1 MPRVNLPHTQI
12 TRAGVAPGAE
22 VSGDATNNHSVV
34 NDGNVFLLARNSGA
48 GARTVTIVTPG
59 TVDTQ
64 AVADRVISITAA
76 ESRYIG
82 PFPPG
87 DYGDPVNV
95 DVEHT
100 EVKLTAYHLS

>member
-1 MPRVNLPHTQI
+1 MPRVDLPHTNL
-12 TRAGVAPGAE
+12 TREGVAPGAE

-34 NDGNVFLLARNSGA
+34 NDGKVFLLARNSGA
-48 GARTVTIVTPG
+48 GDRTVTIVTPG
-59 TVDTQ
+59 TVDSQ

-76 ESRYIG
+76 ASRYIG

-87 DYGDPVNV
+87 DYGDPLSV

-100 EVKLTAYHLS
+100 EVKLTAYHLA